1 MSQNLHES
9 RKFHRNWL
17 GKSLMNPNCSS
28 SAVCNVFW
36 ETYFWSS
43 RDFRKSETFLRI
55 QFDLQHNNW
64 NYRVCSWTS
73 LQLGSMVSKQSR
85 TSYTEENDAL
95 PFNDFFKKTPNK
107 NKNKNKKYLYDKYR
121 FNKIMFLSSKLQS
134 LNRYCSVKC
143 L

>member
-1 MSQNLHES
+1 MKAENFIEIDWGS
-9 RKFHRNWL
+9 RWWTLIAAPLQF
-17 GKSLMNPNCSS
+17 
-28 SAVCNVFW
+28 A
-36 ETYFWSS
+36 TYFG
-43 RDFRKSETFLRI
+43 RHIFEVAEIFENRKHSLEFNLICST
-55 QFDLQHNNW
+55 NNW

-95 PFNDFFKKTPNK
+95 PFNDFLKKTPNK